1 MLIVRSQSLTRSAE
15 ARPDE
20 EKDFVVAYNLD
31 NCEGLSVFNCVA
43 CVLINGRNE
52 MIARFKTHEEAMAMI
67 DEIIEAMRSGA
78 TVYDCN
84 KRR

>member
-1 MLIVRSQSLTRSAE
+1 MLIVRSQSLTRSAK

-20 EKDFVVAYNLD
+20 EKIFVVAYNLD
-31 NCEGLSVFNCVA
+31 NCEGLSVFNCAA

-52 MIARFKTHEEAMAMI
+52 MIARFKTHEEAMALI

-78 TVYDCN
+78 TVYDCT

>member
-1 MLIVRSQSLTRSAE
+1 MLIVRSQSLMRSAE

-20 EKDFVVAYNLD
+20 EKVFVVAYNLD
-31 NCEGLSVFNCVA
+31 NCEGLSVFNCAA

-52 MIARFKTHEEAMAMI
+52 MIARFKTHEGAMALI

-78 TVYDCN
+78 TVFDCN
-84 KRR
+84 GRR

>member
-1 MLIVRSQSLTRSAE
+1 MRSAE

-20 EKDFVVAYNLD
+20 EKVFVVAYNLD
-31 NCEGLSVFNCVA
+31 NCEGLSVFNCAA

-52 MIARFKTHEEAMAMI
+52 MIARFKTHEEAMALI

-84 KRR
+84 ERRR